1 MKIVTTATDN
11 KTLVTVPQ
19 LLYVAHRYIGRYEK
33 QSLGPFSSFDA
44 ALSCATDSLF
54 PELAK
59 VEEIDLADLSHDYTP
74 VSNASSTAQGGDETY
89 YCFVE
94 DPDEFEGIPANLQQE
109 LDYTLVELEDCAN
122 DCFDEPES
130 TVTESSIV
138 QGLVRKMD
146 RNYEQ
151 MYEIKPHTPAAS
163 TALLLTVQ
171 FDVVVRARGLED
183 RRRLLDMF
191 NEGDYIRTWAHDPNK
206 YLDER
211 AQCLADDF
219 WKHFVVDGS
228 STPVSD
234 LDQWD
239 TA

>member
-59 VEEIDLADLSHDYTP
+59 VEEIDLADLSHNYTP
-74 VSNASSTAQGGDETY
+74 VSNGSSMAQGGDDTY

-94 DPDEFEGIPANLQQE
+94 DPDEFEGIPSNLQKE
-109 LDYTLVELEDCAN
+109 LDYTLFELEDCVD
-122 DCFDEPES
+122 DCFHERES
-130 TVTESSIV
+130 TVTESTLI
-138 QGLVRKMD
+138 QGLVRKTD
-146 RNYEQ
+146 RDYEQ
-151 MYEIKPHTPAAS
+151 MYEIKLHTPAALS
-163 TALLLTVQ
+163 ALLLSVK
-171 FDVVVRARGLED
+171 FDLVVRARGIKD
-183 RRRLLDMF
+183 RRQLLDML

-206 YLDER
+206 TLYGR
-211 AQCLADDF
+211 AQDLADDF
-219 WKHFVVDGS
+219 WEHFVVDGS
-228 STPVSD
+228 TPPEAD
-234 LDQWD
+234 LDHWSGR
-239 TA
+239 